1 MKELRDRGAGST
13 MEKNIKWKKM
23 ILPSTIF
30 ILAFALY
37 VGYSVWESEQNDDV
51 LKIRD
56 TVAAK
61 SQDEDVAVFQQESSS
76 RDYKSVG
83 SFISKFHEKYNQS
96 LGWGGIDSIKWDEQ
110 RKLATE
116 INSILAGIQ
125 TDNEELQADFQAISS
140 YAETV
145 ENGKK
150 NKDAL
155 LKLHRYFHD
164 LDIEFNGYKQTNDYF
179 DVTEYKSSNNG

>member
-1 MKELRDRGAGST
+1 

-30 ILAFALY
+30 VLAFALY

-51 LKIRD
+51 MKIRD
-56 TVAAK
+56 AVAANNQ
-61 SQDEDVAVFQQESSS
+61 SSEDIAVFQQESSFK
-76 RDYKSVG
+76 DYKSVG

-140 YAETV
+140 YADTV
-145 ENGKK
+145 VNGKK

-179 DVTEYKSSNNG
+179 DVTEYKSSKNG